1 MKKNSFFYL
10 YKGYNNII
18 GRLNIKNIYNIFNIK
33 PLFFFNSFSG
43 LTFNK
48 KGRKLLNFYLRR
60 NIYFSNLFGFFLGF
74 SSQFPKAKFSYKN
87 GSFFN
92 YNKKKLK
99 VNLNNNLS
107 KFSIFLDDHD
117 KFIIKNNKSFSTNG
131 LVVAYVPYI
140 SFLFLNSKFRK
151 FLNFFNK
158 SFVKNIFFMAQSG
171 LYKSSQIFYNSRLKN
186 IFLFKKIF
194 VLKKN
199 DLIYFNNLLYH
210 MDNIL
215 LNFFNIKNKN
225 LYKKNSLL
233 QNINIENDNLLND
246 YFQYFKLENNHSLF
260 NFKTTNK
267 LNKE

>member
-1 MKKNSFFYL
+1 MQKNSFFYL
-10 YKGYNNII
+10 YKGNNNII
-18 GRLNIKNIYNIFNIK
+18 GRLNIKNIYNFFNIK
-33 PLFFFNSFSG
+33 PLFFFNFFSR

-60 NIYFSNLFGFFLGF
+60 NIYFSNFFGFFLGF
-74 SSQFPKAKFSYKN
+74 SSQFSKTKFSYKK
-87 GSFFN
+87 GFHFN
-92 YNKKKLK
+92 YNKKNLK

-107 KFSIFLDDHD
+107 KFSLFLDDHG
-117 KFIIKNNKSFSTNG
+117 KFIIKNNKFFSTND
-131 LVVAYVPYI
+131 LVVSYVPYI

-158 SFVKNIFFMAQSG
+158 SFVKNIFLTAQSV

-186 IFLFKKIF
+186 INLFKKIF

-210 MDNIL
+210 MDNIF
-215 LNFFNIKNKN
+215 LNIFNLKNKN

-233 QNINIENDNLLND
+233 QNINIENDYLIND
-246 YFQYFKLENNHSLF
+246 YFQYFKLDTNHSLF
-260 NFKTTNK
+260 NFKTINK